1 MTIQNDLHLHDE
13 DIRSI
18 IEEFRSI
25 RIKSA
30 IDSWLSHF
38 DTKDPSQR
46 HEYLS
51 YIAEFDRLKII
62 DIPDEGLIGHFMDT
76 NHIIIV
82 HNIFNHKA
90 WKPEE
95 SSKRCW
101 LYLNFMGYVGFL
113 LQNFIEQRLRERI
126 AKDEQK

>member
-1 MTIQNDLHLHDE
+1 MTIQNELHLRDE
-13 DIRSI
+13 DVRTI
-18 IEEFRSI
+18 IEEFRTI
-25 RIKSA
+25 RIKTA

-38 DTKDPSQR
+38 ENKETR

-51 YIAEFDRLKII
+51 IIAEFDRLKII
-62 DIPDEGLIGHFMDT
+62 DIPDEGLIGHFMDV

-113 LQNFIEQRLRERI
+113 LQSFIEQRLRERM